1 MRHVAIVGAGLAGF
15 SVARRLRELDYTG
28 AITLFGDEGALPYDR
43 PPLSKGSLKASVDAS
58 GATLRPSEFFEE
70 NQIALRPSEPV
81 LGIDTTA
88 RTLQLRGEAFAFDAL
103 VLATGATPRA
113 LPNAIIRGLHGVH
126 GLRTLADAQRIS
138 QAFGTAQHALIVGG
152 GYIGL
157 EVAAAAAERGLR
169 VTLIEAGPRI
179 LGRVAGPPTA
189 DAIRAAHKRKGVDI
203 REGVGLSALV
213 GTDQVKGAI
222 LSDGAHMAADCVIV
236 GIGIDPNV
244 TLAKSAGLATEN
256 GILVDPTCQ
265 TSQPGIWAAG
275 DCAAFPMADQITRLE
290 SVGNAIEMGEVVAAN
305 IMGQSRPYAPTP
317 WFWSDQFDLKLQMVG
332 LSPGYDRIVTRPG
345 VNPDAISHWYYAG
358 ERLLSADVIN
368 EPKTYMIAKR
378 LIETGKSPPPAQ
390 IADQSVNLKV
400 LLKS

>member
-1 MRHVAIVGAGLAGF
+1 M
-15 SVARRLRELDYTG
+15 
-28 AITLFGDEGALPYDR
+28 
-43 PPLSKGSLKASVDAS
+43 
-58 GATLRPSEFFEE
+58 
-70 NQIALRPSEPV
+70 
-81 LGIDTTA
+81 
-88 RTLQLRGEAFAFDAL
+88 
-103 VLATGATPRA
+103 
-113 LPNAIIRGLHGVH
+113 
-126 GLRTLADAQRIS
+126 
-138 QAFGTAQHALIVGG
+138 IVGG

-157 EVAAAAAERGLR
+157 EVAAAAAGRGLR

-203 REGVGLSALV
+203 REGVGLSAFV

-222 LSDGAHMAADCVIV
+222 LSDGAHVAADCVIV

-305 IMGQSRPYAPTP
+305 IMGQSRPYAPTA
-317 WFWSDQFDLKLQMVG
+317 WFLVRSVRLEAADGRPQPGIRSDCDPSWRKPRCNIALVLRRRKTAQR
-332 LSPGYDRIVTRPG
+332 GY
-345 VNPDAISHWYYAG
+345 N
-358 ERLLSADVIN
+358 
-368 EPKTYMIAKR
+368 
-378 LIETGKSPPPAQ
+378 Q
-390 IADQSVNLKV
+390 
-400 LLKS
+400 